1 MWNVTI
7 FLIIA
12 STIAIL
18 TTVGIVLS
26 LLFEA
31 FRFFEKVSPFEF
43 LFGLEWSPQIALRED
58 QVASEGSFGA
68 IPIFAG
74 TALISLIAMVVAV
87 PIGLLTAIYLAEY
100 AHTRFRAVA
109 KPLLE
114 ILAGIPT
121 VVYGFF
127 AALTVAPGIRD
138 SGGLLG
144 LSISSESALAAG
156 AVMGS

>member
-1 MWNVTI
+1 MRRHSGHRSGSRYLEPNFRARNIVERRSDL
-7 FLIIA
+7 LIIA
-12 STIAIL
+12 SIIAIL

-43 LFGLEWSPQIALRED
+43 LFGLKWSLSALRED

-100 AHTRFRAVA
+100 AHARAERLRNRCSRFSRAF
-109 KPLLE
+109 P
-114 ILAGIPT
+114 P
-121 VVYGFF
+121 
-127 AALTVAPGIRD
+127 
-138 SGGLLG
+138 
-144 LSISSESALAAG
+144 
-156 AVMGS
+156 